1 MRLLLSSLLVQAGY
15 VACHSIQRR
24 QEVSSTDVCLRW
36 AHQATIVDST
46 LYIYGGRSRKSSQ
59 QTENTWNNDFLSL
72 SLSKDFNI
80 ASTPLTGLP
89 KPNGPPAVAL
99 GYLWHDYSSLYLYG
113 GQYSDTPPVEPDPF
127 ELWKYSIKESKW
139 STDASTTNT
148 QPKIER
154 AAEGAGV
161 TIPNRDNPR
170 GYYFGGHLDGYTTN
184 GWSQSTPRLY
194 LTSMIEYDMSS
205 STWTNHTEEG
215 ASFPERADGVVV
227 YIPWGGDGILLA
239 LGGGDNVTFS
249 QLNVIDVF
257 DIKKS
262 KWTKQATTGPTPQIR
277 VNACAVV
284 FSAPDNSSHNIY
296 MYGGQNLQPAGE
308 QTQYDDIWIL
318 TIPLFKWI
326 KVETDGQSN
335 PPARAG
341 HTCHAYRG
349 QMLVVGGFV
358 GSQLSCDT
366 GIYVFDA
373 STLQWQTTFHGG
385 PNTSGDSTN
394 TYDPSSS
401 SSKQLYVVPDI
412 IVSQIGGSSTGGATV
427 TAPEKTAV
435 PDSPLTG
442 SNPEYTYK
450 PDNTPI
456 TTAIP
461 VTSTITA
468 DNGEVIT
475 TVITS
480 VTTTTPTGNPNPTGS
495 SGNNNNDNKST
506 PVGIIVGSTVGSVAL
521 VISVLLLSL
530 FLWYKR
536 RVRDLQRSYEE
547 DRVSQGLVGNRPV
560 SMVSSNIG
568 GGGAGGRH
576 HNYSAVMDGRSKE
589 DLMEGVE
596 PTFWGMLLQPRRSL
610 RVVNH

>member
-1 MRLLLSSLLVQAGY
+1 MRLLLPSLLVVQAGC
-15 VACHSIQRR
+15 VVCHSIQRR

-36 AHQATIVDST
+36 AHQAAIVDST

-59 QTENTWNNDFLSL
+59 QTENTWNNDFLTL

-80 ASTPLTGLP
+80 ASTPLTGLQ

-113 GQYSDTPPVEPDPF
+113 GQYSDTPPVQPDPF
-127 ELWKYSIKESKW
+127 KLWKYSIKDSTW
-139 STDASTTNT
+139 STPSTTTSSSTT
-148 QPKIER
+148 QQKIER

-161 TIPNRDNPR
+161 TIPDKNNPR

-194 LTSMIEYDMSS
+194 LTSMIEYDMSK
-205 STWTNHTEEG
+205 STWTNHTEDG

-227 YIPWGGDGILLA
+227 YIPWGERGILLA

-257 DIKKS
+257 DVERS

-358 GSQLSCDT
+358 GSELSCDT

-385 PNTSGDSTN
+385 PYTSGDSTN
-394 TYDPSSS
+394 TYGDPPSSENFYS
-401 SSKQLYVVPDI
+401 IPDI
-412 IVSQIGGSSTGGATV
+412 IISQIGGSSTGGATV

-435 PDSPLTG
+435 PDSPLKG
-442 SNPEYTYK
+442 VNPEYTYK
-450 PDNTPI
+450 PDSTPI

-461 VTSTITA
+461 VTSTITS
-468 DNGEVIT
+468 DNGDVIT

-480 VTTTTPTGNPNPTGS
+480 ITTLPAPSNTSTNPA
-495 SGNNNNDNKST
+495 NNNNKST
-506 PVGIIVGSTVGSVAL
+506 PVGIIIGSTIGSVA
-521 VISVLLLSL
+521 VILSFLLLSL

-536 RVRDLQRSYEE
+536 RVRDLRKSYED
-547 DRVSQGLVGNRPV
+547 DRLSQGLVGNRPV
-560 SMVSSNIG
+560 SMVSSNTAG
-568 GGGAGGRH
+568 GGRY
-576 HNYSAVMDGRSKE
+576 NYSAVVVDGRSKE